1 MTEHPSLRNLIADNP
16 SVILLLG
23 LCPVLSATADVRS
36 ALAMGCIT
44 VLALICSCLIMN
56 VLRKFLPKQF
66 EFPAIF
72 LVCAGVV
79 SIIDLFDHALFPSV
93 YQMLGLYVAAL
104 SVSLLLYASAAD
116 SCRMTAEKTLG
127 QCLVLSLLL
136 FVIML
141 FTAVIREVLGNAS
154 FAGVEIPALKD
165 FKIAVLSQPAGAFFI
180 SAFLAAAL
188 NAAVSNSSGS
198 EGVAAWL
205 KELICPI
212 EKAEE
217 SVK

>member
-1 MTEHPSLRNLIADNP
+1 
-16 SVILLLG
+16 
-23 LCPVLSATADVRS
+23 
-36 ALAMGCIT
+36 
-44 VLALICSCLIMN
+44 
-56 VLRKFLPKQF
+56 
-66 EFPAIF
+66 
-72 LVCAGVV
+72 
-79 SIIDLFDHALFPSV
+79 
-93 YQMLGLYVAAL
+93 
-104 SVSLLLYASAAD
+104 
-116 SCRMTAEKTLG
+116 
-127 QCLVLSLLL
+127 
-136 FVIML
+136 ML
-141 FTAVIREVLGNAS
+141 FTSVIREVLGNAS